1 MTNEI
6 IRRTWIMS
14 DMPRTRDFVKLRKQG
29 NSLVLTVPKGLTETL
44 KWTDQDELYLEV
56 EGEILTVKKVKV

>member
-14 DMPRTRDFVKLRKQG
+14 DMHRTRDFVKLRKQG